1 MRRTIP
7 RSRAKM
13 LARAHTISTRPVQG
27 VSHESIQQPPV
38 PTSSNNSSNTVTGA
52 TNSLPAKS
60 IDLKSAIEPVSSDV
74 DEIKLEIITLDEA
87 TKERP
92 RKHQHLIA
100 VCCCGFAPQSL
111 KYTISSIQA
120 NVIDHLGD
128 EFDMDV
134 YMYSLL
140 SKNNVIE
147 SGKNNNYQINNDD
160 VKLLKTEATWTAFQE
175 DVAAEIKSKLIA
187 NKTKLR
193 DVSIVNFMR
202 GLYMESKCYE
212 NLVKHAIAINVQY
225 DAIIFIQ
232 PNMFIS
238 KPIAIRE
245 IYNVIRNPESVYTS
259 SFNDWD
265 GYGAGFY
272 IGGVKSLACICNR
285 INNLSHGISKIES
298 EKFLKETINASE
310 QKIKRYKSDIFYFK
324 IHANGKPDV
333 YYQLL
338 KKYTSSCEHMNSIR
352 LYKLALSQ
360 HPPRIENLI
369 SKSKDDRY
377 LPSSIQPSDN
387 SFKRRHKRRS
397 CPN

>member
-1 MRRTIP
+1 
-7 RSRAKM
+7 M
-13 LARAHTISTRPVQG
+13 LARNHNLTLRPVPG
-27 VSHESIQQPPV
+27 VSQPPIQQPLV
-38 PTSSNNSSNTVTGA
+38 TKSSNNNSNTVTDA
-52 TNSLPAKS
+52 PNKTISVIPPKS
-60 IDLKSAIEPVSSDV
+60 IDLKSVIDTVSCDTN
-74 DEIKLEIITLDEA
+74 EIKLEIISNPASPSLA
-87 TKERP
+87 GVRKERS

-120 NVIDHLGD
+120 NVIDHLKE

-140 SKNNVIE
+140 SKNNVTE
-147 SGKNNNYQINNDD
+147 STKNNNYQINNND

-193 DVSIVNFMR
+193 DLSIVNFMR
-202 GLYMESKCYE
+202 GLYMESECYK
-212 NLVKHAIAINVQY
+212 NLVEHSRTIDVQY

-245 IYNVIRNPESVYTS
+245 IYNVIRNPEAVYTPC
-259 SFNDWD
+259 FNDWD
-265 GYGAGFY
+265 GYGTGFY
-272 IGGVKSLACICNR
+272 IGGVKSLGYICNR
-285 INNLSHGISKIES
+285 INNLTPGISKIES
-298 EKFLKETINASE
+298 EKFLKETINSSD
-310 QKIKRYKSDIFYFK
+310 QKIKRYKSDMFYFK

-352 LYKLALSQ
+352 LYKLALSKN
-360 HPPRIENLI
+360 PPRIDNLI

-377 LPSSIQPSDN
+377 LPSSIQSTGI
-387 SFKRRHKRRS
+387 SFNRRHKRRS

>member
-193 DVSIVNFMR
+193 DVSIVN
-202 GLYMESKCYE
+202 L
-212 NLVKHAIAINVQY
+212 
-225 DAIIFIQ
+225 
-232 PNMFIS
+232 
-238 KPIAIRE
+238 
-245 IYNVIRNPESVYTS
+245 
-259 SFNDWD
+259 
-265 GYGAGFY
+265 
-272 IGGVKSLACICNR
+272 
-285 INNLSHGISKIES
+285 
-298 EKFLKETINASE
+298 
-310 QKIKRYKSDIFYFK
+310 
-324 IHANGKPDV
+324 
-333 YYQLL
+333 
-338 KKYTSSCEHMNSIR
+338 
-352 LYKLALSQ
+352 
-360 HPPRIENLI
+360 
-369 SKSKDDRY
+369 
-377 LPSSIQPSDN
+377 
-387 SFKRRHKRRS
+387 
-397 CPN
+397 